1 MKLKDFERNP
11 QDAVRKNITSG
22 REGVRVICG
31 RVQIPGKGMF
41 TMLTLRKVS
50 SVFGQVRRQDWLCPP
65 GIESS
70 WHAVQGMN

>member
-1 MKLKDFERNP
+1 MGSATLQYFVWESLTVWSLTDGCGTTMKLKDFERNP

-41 TMLTLRKVS
+41 TMLTLR
-50 SVFGQVRRQDWLCPP
+50 
-65 GIESS
+65 
-70 WHAVQGMN
+70 